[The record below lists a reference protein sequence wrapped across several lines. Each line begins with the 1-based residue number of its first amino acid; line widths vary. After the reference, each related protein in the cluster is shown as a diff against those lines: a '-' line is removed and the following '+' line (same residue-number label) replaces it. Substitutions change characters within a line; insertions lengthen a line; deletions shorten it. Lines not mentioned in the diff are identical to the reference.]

1 MVSLLEELAKDR
13 EKFLAFLQY
22 LIDSGRL
29 TEEEVI
35 NIVREQQEY
44 ESISKNG

>member
-35 NIVREQQEY
+35 NIVREQQEN